1 MANAVKVYDA
11 DQVKLTIAGFSIE
24 SGFADGEFLRVEQ
37 EADDFTDVAGTDGE
51 VTRSKTNDRRAT
63 ITVLLM
69 QTSSGNQ
76 ALSALSNVDRE
87 APNGAG
93 ITPILIADKNGDT
106 LYAASSCWI
115 QKPPDA
121 AFDREATSREWTLRV
136 GDLKRFDAGT

>member
-1 MANAVKVYDA
+1 MANETKVYDA
-11 DQVKLTIAGFSIE
+11 DQVKLTVAGFAIE

-93 ITPILIADKNGDT
+93 FVSFTTEFAKIATAKT
-106 LYAASSCWI
+106 AISPQMAA
-115 QKPPDA
+115 
-121 AFDREATSREWTLRV
+121 
-136 GDLKRFDAGT
+136 